1 MNPNNSGMG
10 PATPTAGNSEERI
23 NVHGTPP
30 AVTRVSRRAVLL
42 VGVFGASLG
51 LVVLMLGF
59 GDHNPPRKDGPADD
73 NAIRPS
79 GPIES
84 VKNLPQDY
92 SFDVTRLGGSY
103 DGLSN
108 RSAAPATGPA
118 GPSAEDRALAQA
130 MRELAEQRRK
140 LLDQQQKEEQAAL
153 DSPLLFGGAKPLAA
167 STGTTPTTMPT
178 VVMLGPDSN
187 RADRVE
193 CCRQ

>member
-10 PATPTAGNSEERI
+10 PATPTAGNSDERI

-42 VGVFGASLG
+42 AGVFGASLG

-59 GDHNPPRKDGPADD
+59 GDHSAPRKDGPADE

-92 SFDVTRLGGSY
+92 SFDVNRLGAGY
-103 DGLSN
+103 DG
-108 RSAAPATGPA
+108 
-118 GPSAEDRALAQA
+118 
-130 MRELAEQRRK
+130 
-140 LLDQQQKEEQAAL
+140 
-153 DSPLLFGGAKPLAA
+153 
-167 STGTTPTTMPT
+167 
-178 VVMLGPDSN
+178 
-187 RADRVE
+187 
-193 CCRQ
+193 

>member
-1 MNPNNSGMG
+1 MNPNNSGIG
-10 PATPTAGNSEERI
+10 PATPTVGNSEERI

-59 GDHNPPRKDGPADD
+59 GDHNPSRKDGPADD

-103 DGLSN
+103 DG
-108 RSAAPATGPA
+108 
-118 GPSAEDRALAQA
+118 
-130 MRELAEQRRK
+130 
-140 LLDQQQKEEQAAL
+140 
-153 DSPLLFGGAKPLAA
+153 
-167 STGTTPTTMPT
+167 
-178 VVMLGPDSN
+178 
-187 RADRVE
+187 
-193 CCRQ
+193 